1 MRRWGGGEGGLG
13 RPKRSKVNGKAY
25 VQQCRALAGQGSAD
39 VLMVEWLEQLRHHFF
54 LHTPKALLRGKK
66 VKEARK
72 LVPRQIS
79 VLVCA

>member
-1 MRRWGGGEGGLG
+1 MQSKWQGL
-13 RPKRSKVNGKAY
+13 RAAMSQTWKANGKAY
-25 VQQCRALAGQGSAD
+25 VQQCRAPAGQGSAD

-54 LHTPKALLRGKK
+54 PHTPKALLRGKK

-72 LVPRQIS
+72 LVPRQIL